1 MGASLPAA
9 LAPSTSVE
17 LVVSVADADVAVTAL
32 RFPGV
37 AMLATEIRQHGTTRG
52 APEQP
57 VDAAT
62 LDAAL
67 LALIAHVPTVPAGS
81 GLTVEVRRAGRVEQR
96 RSMAPAV
103 ARGQADV
110 AAAIEAI
117 FAMVAAQDAAVGTA
131 LASAWA
137 GA

>member
-1 MGASLPAA
+1 MGATLPAA

-17 LVVSVADADVAVTAL
+17 LVVSVADGDVAVTAL

-52 APEQP
+52 APEWP

-67 LALIAHVPTVPAGS
+67 LALIAHVPTVPAGT
-81 GLTVEVRRAGRVEQR
+81 GLTVEVRRAGRVELQR
-96 RSMAPAV
+96 SLAPAV

-110 AAAIEAI
+110 AAALDSVW
-117 FAMVAAQDAAVGTA
+117 AMVAAADADLGAV
-131 LASAWA
+131 LAAAWA